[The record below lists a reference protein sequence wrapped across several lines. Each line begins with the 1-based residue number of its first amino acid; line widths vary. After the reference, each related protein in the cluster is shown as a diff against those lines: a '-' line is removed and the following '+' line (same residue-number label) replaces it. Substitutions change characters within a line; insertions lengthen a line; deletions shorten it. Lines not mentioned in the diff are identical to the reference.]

1 MYQYIWD
8 AETNGLLLTTE
19 QSKFSKEP
27 RPVYYKE
34 LDILGFDQYW
44 TYPKDDSAPLMW
56 AEANN
61 YIYKGRNVART
72 KGGSL
77 YTKPEIIILED
88 PEPNGAPLQFVDVE
102 GMCWKNQEL
111 METLVQE
118 TIQNV
123 YNKAYLEYLDK
134 VDIFYVAFSGG
145 KDSVVALDIVQRA
158 LPHNEFKVLFGDT
171 RMEFKDTYEAA
182 NQVKQQCLESGID
195 FMVSSSE
202 YDPIDTW
209 SLFGPPATVTR
220 WCCSVHKTAPQ
231 ILLMRNVLNKPDF
244 RGMAFVGVRADE
256 SVARSKYEYITYGGK
271 HKGQYSCN
279 VILEWSS
286 AEIFLYIFS
295 NNLVLNDAYK
305 KGNRRAGCLICPR
318 AAERNDYMNHH
329 CYEEDAEKLVDC
341 IRTSYRKTF
350 SSQEQLEQFIEA
362 GGWKA
367 RKNGRDIDIPMNY
380 SEQREKNGDT
390 FIRVTNPKT
399 EWKTWIN
406 TIGILATEN
415 SPYTIKFQGSFLTFQ
430 VNEIGTTIEVYI
442 DHETANSNPEFVK
455 LLKNV
460 FRKSACCIG
469 CRECQADC
477 PNGFLNFVNGRVVI
491 DERCHHCSQCHKVEK
506 GCLVYKSLEQPKG
519 GIIMS
524 GKNMSLNSYSHHAPK
539 MEWIQQYFDYK
550 NDFDNNHSLGSQM
563 YSFFK
568 RFLRDANLLD
578 ENGFSDTA
586 KLVDRLGYESET
598 AWGIIYTNLC
608 YTPQVNW
615 LVNNVDFYTDYDKK
629 LMATLM
635 IESGAKESWTNDIF
649 SSIGR
654 ITELPMGELGF
665 GRMVKEKN
673 RAVGMVRNTWS
684 NPVPEVILYA
694 LYKFAEACGEYYQ
707 FSLETLMDD
716 TIERNGVSPTRM
728 FGIDRDE
735 MVRILNG
742 LSINYPEFIS
752 ASFTLD
758 LDNITLR
765 DDKTSED
772 VLGLF

>member
-1 MYQYIWD
+1 
-8 AETNGLLLTTE
+8 
-19 QSKFSKEP
+19 
-27 RPVYYKE
+27 
-34 LDILGFDQYW
+34 
-44 TYPKDDSAPLMW
+44 
-56 AEANN
+56 
-61 YIYKGRNVART
+61 
-72 KGGSL
+72 
-77 YTKPEIIILED
+77 
-88 PEPNGAPLQFVDVE
+88 
-102 GMCWKNQEL
+102 
-111 METLVQE
+111 
-118 TIQNV
+118 
-123 YNKAYLEYLDK
+123 
-134 VDIFYVAFSGG
+134 
-145 KDSVVALDIVQRA
+145 
-158 LPHNEFKVLFGDT
+158 
-171 RMEFKDTYEAA
+171 
-182 NQVKQQCLESGID
+182 
-195 FMVSSSE
+195 
-202 YDPIDTW
+202 
-209 SLFGPPATVTR
+209 
-220 WCCSVHKTAPQ
+220 
-231 ILLMRNVLNKPDF
+231 
-244 RGMAFVGVRADE
+244 
-256 SVARSKYEYITYGGK
+256 
-271 HKGQYSCN
+271 
-279 VILEWSS
+279 
-286 AEIFLYIFS
+286 
-295 NNLVLNDAYK
+295 
-305 KGNRRAGCLICPR
+305 
-318 AAERNDYMNHH
+318 
-329 CYEEDAEKLVDC
+329 
-341 IRTSYRKTF
+341 
-350 SSQEQLEQFIEA
+350 
-362 GGWKA
+362 
-367 RKNGRDIDIPMNY
+367 
-380 SEQREKNGDT
+380 
-390 FIRVTNPKT
+390 
-399 EWKTWIN
+399 
-406 TIGILATEN
+406 
-415 SPYTIKFQGSFLTFQ
+415 
-430 VNEIGTTIEVYI
+430 
-442 DHETANSNPEFVK
+442 
-455 LLKNV
+455 
-460 FRKSACCIG
+460 
-469 CRECQADC
+469 
-477 PNGFLNFVNGRVVI
+477 
-491 DERCHHCSQCHKVEK
+491 
-506 GCLVYKSLEQPKG
+506 
-519 GIIMS
+519 MS